1 MLLINLTVGIF
12 QIVYLVIIIGV
23 LLTRLMYTSIDII
36 SGMIGLLTILMIMVG
51 AGIDGTTDGAI
62 IITGIDLITIGII
75 GI

>member
-23 LLTRLMYTSIDII
+23 LLIRLMYTSIDII
-36 SGMIGLLTILMIMVG
+36 SGMIGLLTILMITVG

-62 IITGIDLITIGII
+62 IITGIDLIIIGII

>member
-23 LLTRLMYTSIDII
+23 LLIRLIYTSIDII
-36 SGMIGLLTILMIMVG
+36 SGMIGLLTILMITVG

-62 IITGIDLITIGII
+62 IITGIDLIIIGII

>member
-23 LLTRLMYTSIDII
+23 LLSRLIYTSIDII
-36 SGMIGLLTILMIMVG
+36 SGMIGLLTILMITVG

-62 IITGIDLITIGII
+62 IITGIDLTIIGII